1 MDKFYVQMDSFSRQL
16 VHDYEGVMTKIAQ
29 LGYNGVEIFYGLH
42 GGYTAEGL
50 KKFFN
55 SINLEVI
62 SSHVETEDTEENLKY
77 LPRTGCKYIINPG
90 LAVTNVKEAYET
102 AKFLNDMG
110 RKAKNAGMK
119 YGYHNHSND
128 FLKLGDKMIC
138 DILIEE
144 TDPEL
149 VAFELDI
156 AWADRADVDAAEYIR
171 KYPGRFEL
179 IHVKETKEFP
189 MKLDFM
195 KPIPKDKQG
204 EKDISGWPKLDPE
217 AAKKLDEGLSINCE
231 LGKGIVD
238 MRAVKMSADAQPC
251 TPPLHCRA
259 RLRLDRRYFY
269 HTGGRCRLSESL
281 VISY

>member
-62 SSHVETEDTEENLKY
+62 SSHVETEDTEEHLKY

-156 AWADRADVDAAEYIR
+156 AWAYRADVDAAEYIR

-251 TPPLHCRA
+251 TPLYIVERDYAWTGDIFTTLAADAGYLRA
-259 RLRLDRRYFY
+259 L
-269 HTGGRCRLSESL
+269 
-281 VISY
+281 

>member
-156 AWADRADVDAAEYIR
+156 AWAYRADVDAAEYIR

-251 TPPLHCRA
+251 TPLYIVERDYAWTGDIFTTLAADAGYLRA
-259 RLRLDRRYFY
+259 L
-269 HTGGRCRLSESL
+269 
-281 VISY
+281 

>member
-156 AWADRADVDAAEYIR
+156 AWAYRADVDAAEYIR

-195 KPIPKDKQG
+195 KPIPKDK
-204 EKDISGWPKLDPE
+204 
-217 AAKKLDEGLSINCE
+217 
-231 LGKGIVD
+231 
-238 MRAVKMSADAQPC
+238 
-251 TPPLHCRA
+251 
-259 RLRLDRRYFY
+259 
-269 HTGGRCRLSESL
+269 
-281 VISY
+281 

>member
-156 AWADRADVDAAEYIR
+156 AWAYRADVDAAEYIR

-251 TPPLHCRA
+251 PPLYIVERDYAWTGDIFTTLAADAGYLRA
-259 RLRLDRRYFY
+259 L
-269 HTGGRCRLSESL
+269 
-281 VISY
+281 

>member
-156 AWADRADVDAAEYIR
+156 AWAYRADVDAAEYIR

-251 TPPLHCRA
+251 TPLYIVERDCAWTGDIFTTLAADAGYLRA
-259 RLRLDRRYFY
+259 L
-269 HTGGRCRLSESL
+269 
-281 VISY
+281 

>member
-156 AWADRADVDAAEYIR
+156 AWAYRADVDAAEYIR
-171 KYPGRFEL
+171 KSPGRFEL

-251 TPPLHCRA
+251 TPLYIVERDYAWTGDIFTTLAADAGYLRA
-259 RLRLDRRYFY
+259 L
-269 HTGGRCRLSESL
+269 
-281 VISY
+281 

>member
-50 KKFFN
+50 RKFFN

-156 AWADRADVDAAEYIR
+156 AWAYRADVDAAEYIR

-251 TPPLHCRA
+251 TPLYIVERDYAWTGDIFTTLAADAGYLRA
-259 RLRLDRRYFY
+259 L
-269 HTGGRCRLSESL
+269 
-281 VISY
+281 